1 MTLFCV
7 CYIGLVIWVDIVI
20 IEQGFSKWYRCCNSC
35 FFVSDD
41 VWVQMMRNAQ
51 KLCLVYNVGKSYA
64 SKSMTFVRCTV
75 RNLLYWKD
83 IMSLAILINSFG
95 DILIL
100 SWHNFLMS
108 DQGSHPN
115 IYSGLHSISKYY
127 IDSFNALYQLKT
139 RFTKWSIQIW
149 SIQRIIS
156 QKL

>member
-1 MTLFCV
+1 M
-7 CYIGLVIWVDIVI
+7 
-20 IEQGFSKWYRCCNSC
+20 
-35 FFVSDD
+35 SDD

-100 SWHNFLMS
+100 SWYNFLKS

-139 RFTKWSIQIW
+139 ENEEELNSIYKMINTNLID
-149 SIQRIIS
+149 SKNHLPETCLLYTSPSPRD
-156 QKL
+156 